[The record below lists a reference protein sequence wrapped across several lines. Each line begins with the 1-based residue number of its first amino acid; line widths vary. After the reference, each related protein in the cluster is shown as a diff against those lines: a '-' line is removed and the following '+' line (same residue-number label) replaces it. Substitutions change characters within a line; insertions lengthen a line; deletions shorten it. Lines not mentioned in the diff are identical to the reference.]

1 MKKKRKKI
9 DETENH
15 ICSLFIRGP
24 PSGGYLYGVP
34 GTRERSRQRE
44 RERERESNPEEK
56 SAADTD
62 VYVDVEKHSQEGVRV
77 QEAAGTDD
85 DTSRHTK
92 E

>member
-1 MKKKRKKI
+1 MQ
-9 DETENH
+9 
-15 ICSLFIRGP
+15 SLYRGTP
-24 PSGGYLYGVP
+24 PRPVVVTSVESLEP
-34 GTRERSRQRE
+34 RREAERQRERE

-62 VYVDVEKHSQEGVRV
+62 VYVDVEKHIQEGVRL
-77 QEAAGTDD
+77 QEAASTDD